1 MEPSGRVKVF
11 LEGASEAWRVA
22 DEIAAAGVPVL
33 ITPVANTPASFE
45 ALGAT
50 LDNARRLTDAGVVVA
65 IQGNGNHRE
74 REMRYNAGNAVAR
87 GLEWR
92 AGLAT
97 FTINPAR
104 IFCMSHRIGWLGP
117 AKSRESV
124 GTGKGVAVR
133 VGLG

>member
-1 MEPSGRVKVF
+1 MAQSERLKLI

-65 IQGNGNHRE
+65 IQGNGNHRSE
-74 REMRYNAGNAVAR
+74 EHTSGTPVTNAQLVCR
-87 GLEWR
+87 LLLEKK
-92 AGLAT
+92 
-97 FTINPAR
+97 N
-104 IFCMSHRIGWLGP
+104 S
-117 AKSRESV
+117 SN
-124 GTGKGVAVR
+124 
-133 VGLG
+133 